1 MCNANRTQVKYL
13 SEGRRC
19 ERNKYFLMWEEDK
32 DFSVFILCLRQQ
44 ERGQSLPE
52 LSVDYFDNFVR

>member
-1 MCNANRTQVKYL
+1 
-13 SEGRRC
+13 
-19 ERNKYFLMWEEDK
+19 MWEEDK
-32 DFSVFILCLRQQ
+32 DFSVFILCLRQH